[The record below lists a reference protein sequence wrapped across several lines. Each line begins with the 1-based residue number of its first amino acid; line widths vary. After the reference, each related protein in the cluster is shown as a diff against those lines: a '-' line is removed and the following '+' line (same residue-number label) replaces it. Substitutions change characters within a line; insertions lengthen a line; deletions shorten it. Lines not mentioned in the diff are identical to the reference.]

1 MSILSYF
8 YFLFF
13 AILETANEENRD
25 EVKEIQNKFDKLQQ
39 QYDEVC

>member
-8 YFLFF
+8 YIFN